1 MKANLKCTHIDGGCQ
16 LTKVLVKDILHH
28 MHSLCNIVLT
38 YFITTKGAIATSATM
53 PWHWLNF

>member
-28 MHSLCNIVLT
+28 MHSLCAIVLT
-38 YFITTKGAIATSATM
+38 YFIATYKNY
-53 PWHWLNF
+53 WL